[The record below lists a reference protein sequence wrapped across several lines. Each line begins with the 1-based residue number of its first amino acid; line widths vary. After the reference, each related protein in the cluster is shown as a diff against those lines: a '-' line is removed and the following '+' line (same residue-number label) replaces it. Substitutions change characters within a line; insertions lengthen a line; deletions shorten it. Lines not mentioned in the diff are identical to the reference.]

1 MLQRYVRRGA
11 PVKLSFEQL
20 EHAVDCELMGS
31 EAYVKDRLILLTGAS
46 GGIGRAAVLELAR
59 QGARLL
65 LVCRDAQRGEAVRR
79 EVATLAGTPPELF
92 LAELSDQD
100 SIRALARDLRARHG
114 RLDVLVN
121 NAGTWAARRR
131 EGPQGLELTWATNVL
146 AYSLLTE
153 LLLPLVAEARGRVLS
168 VASRLAH
175 GLQLDDVEFR
185 RRRYNGIAAY
195 AQSKQANRLWT
206 WSLARRVEPL
216 GVSAHALHPGG
227 VSTGLFRK
235 GGGLSG
241 MLGAV
246 YGWMFGRTPEQG
258 ADTLVWLSGAPEGGS
273 TTGRFWVNR
282 QERTCQFRD
291 PRTEDRLYELCLRM
305 APADGS
311 Y

>member
-1 MLQRYVRRGA
+1 MSPGA
-11 PVKLSFEQL
+11 N
-20 EHAVDCELMGS
+20 
-31 EAYVKDRLILLTGAS
+31 VKDRLILLTGAS
-46 GGIGRAAVLELAR
+46 SGIGRAAVLALAR

-65 LVCRDAQRGEAVRR
+65 LVCRDAQRGEAVRS
-79 EVATLAGTPPELF
+79 EVAGLASAPPELF
-92 LAELSDQD
+92 LADLGDQVEV
-100 SIRALARDLRARHG
+100 RALARNVRERHG
-114 RLDVLVN
+114 RLDVLIN
-121 NAGTWAARRR
+121 NAGTWSSRRR
-131 EGPQGLELTWATNVL
+131 ASPQGIEQTWATNVL

-206 WSLARRVEPL
+206 WALARRVEPL
-216 GVSAHALHPGG
+216 GVTAHALHPGG
-227 VSTGLFRK
+227 VATGLFRK

-258 ADTLVWLSGAPEGGS
+258 ADTLVWLSGAPEGGT

-291 PRTEDRLYELCLRM
+291 PRTEDALYELCQRM
-305 APADGS
+305 APAERP
-311 Y
+311 